1 MMRFDL
7 YGDKH
12 KHTDACHIEK
22 TATGWRFSYASA
34 SGDCD
39 KECHPQLSNHLQ
51 NNYIEPGIRLGM
63 YMAIL
68 WNKAEAEGW
77 GEDTIQKYLDE
88 LSVWQ
93 NRAYVPTP
101 ATARPKKTVGRY
113 IPFDFSFEK
122 TSNEGEAK

>member
-12 KHTDACHIEK
+12 KHTDACDIEK
-22 TATGWRFSYASA
+22 TAKGWYFAYGSIAGY
-34 SGDCD
+34 GD
-39 KECHPQLSNHLQ
+39 KECRPYLEAHLQ
-51 NNYIEPGIRLGM
+51 NNYIQADMRLEG
-63 YMAIL
+63 YLAEL

-93 NRAYVPTP
+93 NHACVPTP
-101 ATARPKKTVGRY
+101 ATARPKKTVRPY
-113 IPFDFSFEK
+113 VPFEFSFKK
-122 TSNEGEAK
+122 TSSGG